1 MRVNTYS
8 LADYTLTI
16 KYNDD
21 NESVTPSVVKS
32 IIGSGYTIGGPGNNG
47 EGSFVGSITVSRNS
61 SLWDTSGDHTGSW
74 VHNQNLDRTG
84 AITISINQISE
95 DVIKF
100 AQICSAYET
109 IQGKYGGL
117 QLIVT
122 SANGVQGIVATGDD
136 CFIKQIPS
144 QNLGDSADNQPWE
157 FTCGRIQFYPDAN
170 V

>member
-61 SLWDTSGDHTGSW
+61 SLWDT
-74 VHNQNLDRTG
+74 
-84 AITISINQISE
+84 
-95 DVIKF
+95 
-100 AQICSAYET
+100 AYET

>member
-1 MRVNTYS
+1 MSQYDIVNYLLNT
-8 LADYTLTI
+8 
-16 KYNDD
+16 
-21 NESVTPSVVKS
+21 NE
-32 IIGSGYTIGGPGNNG
+32 
-47 EGSFVGSITVSRNS
+47 E
-61 SLWDTSGDHTGSW
+61 L
-74 VHNQNLDRTG
+74 
-84 AITISINQISE
+84 
-95 DVIKF
+95 
-100 AQICSAYET
+100 YET